1 MSRHFCAKSVFTDAP
16 NDLTG
21 NDIHVYTYLVAC
33 SNAKDGMAWPSLE
46 SIITDTRLSRA
57 TVSRAITNLTG
68 SGLVV
73 IKKRTTRKTK
83 RGRGVNMYFLP
94 KVLADQV
101 GPEPQTPTMS
111 RQERAKI
118 MAAQMA
124 AISDEEFDAQIDH
137 EFLNANLGVF
147 DENGYTDDMMAG
159 YTDAADEAYCM
170 AELDDTDVVEL
181 PKPKTKPKTKPKP
194 ELPPMPA
201 ELVAVSGFAS
211 AWANWLEYRG
221 QAKLKTLT
229 PIGLTRQWSALITA
243 HDRGCDIVA
252 AIDTAITSHWQGIHP
267 KSATNGGVAVA
278 PKAELSVLD
287 KIRLA
292 QNAAF
297 EAILNDETT
306 PKAAKTVDT
315 EALPF

>member
-46 SIITDTRLSRA
+46 SIATDTRLSRA

-101 GPEPQTPTMS
+101 GPEPQPKPTMT
-111 RQERAKI
+111 RQERAKL
-118 MAAQMA
+118 MAAQMDA
-124 AISDEEFDAQIDH
+124 MSDEEFDAQMDY
-137 EFLNANLGVF
+137 EWLDADLG
-147 DENGYTDDMMAG
+147 ELKH
-159 YTDAADEAYCM
+159 
-170 AELDDTDVVEL
+170 LDDPELLDDIDVVEL
-181 PKPKTKPKTKPKP
+181 PKPKPKAKAKA

-211 AWANWLEYRG
+211 AWAKWLEYRS
-221 QAKLKTLT
+221 QAKLGALT
-229 PIGLTRQWSALITA
+229 PISLTCQWSALITA
-243 HDRGCDIVA
+243 HNGGCDIVA
-252 AIDTAITSHWQGIHP
+252 AVDVAITSGWQGIHP
-267 KSATNGGVAVA
+267 KPATNSGLAVA
-278 PKAELSVLD
+278 PKAELSILD
-287 KIRLA
+287 QMRIA

-297 EAILNDETT
+297 EAILADEATT
-306 PKAAKTVDT
+306 VKPDT
-315 EALPF
+315 EALPLT